1 MFVVVQHSKSTAE
14 QWKYCLSHCITKFQC
29 GIKFDILSK
38 QWLILIEIFE
48 THAYNANI
56 LSIATKIM
64 LDYELIKLAPVYNIP
79 AIDENL
85 DLSIFL
91 YFEHIYHLP
100 IISTR
105 KPFEFSSCH
114 RGGDKRGQAHIIE
127 A

>member
-1 MFVVVQHSKSTAE
+1 MFVVVQHSQSTAE
-14 QWKYCLSHCITKFQC
+14 QWKYSLSHLMTKFQC
-29 GIKFDILSK
+29 GIKFHKLLK

-48 THAYNANI
+48 TQAYNANI

-64 LDYELIKLAPVYNIP
+64 LDYELIKLAPVYDIP

-85 DLSIFL
+85 DLSLFL

-105 KPFEFSSCH
+105 KPFGFFSCP
-114 RGGDKRGQAHIIE
+114 RGGDKRGQTHIIE